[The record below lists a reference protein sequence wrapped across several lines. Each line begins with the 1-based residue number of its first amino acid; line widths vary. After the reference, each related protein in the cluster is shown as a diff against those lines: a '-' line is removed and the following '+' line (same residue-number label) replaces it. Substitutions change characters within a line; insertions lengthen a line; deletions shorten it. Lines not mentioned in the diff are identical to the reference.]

1 MKKRRK
7 APLQPGSFSEVF
19 RLRLEKIETDA
30 KAAGANL
37 TIVCK
42 LAKISR
48 AGPVRWTNDIPQ
60 TIKIMDKME
69 RVVKRLAE
77 KAKIKAETDDTV

>member
-1 MKKRRK
+1 MKKRKRK
-7 APLQPGSFSEVF
+7 SLEPGSFGEVF
-19 RLRLEKIETDA
+19 RDRLAKIESDA

-48 AGPVRWTNDIPQ
+48 AGPVRWQNNIPN
-60 TIKIMDKME
+60 TIKIVDRME

-77 KAKIKAETDDTV
+77 KAKLKAETDEKM